1 MKKQIDTRKWVLR
14 ITLDATFAA
23 ITTVLYLFAKF
34 NLAIFPSFLDINLS
48 MIPVIICAFMLGP
61 WDAAS
66 CVLIRFVIKIMT
78 IGTSTGYVG
87 EFADLL
93 IGSLTCIPAGIIFN
107 YTNVKRKTLISFIV
121 VVASWVLAGIF
132 TNMFINIPFYK
143 SYWHIDNATL
153 ANMISKPVKLITFGA
168 VKNVSAK
175 NFMFYYIMFAVIPF
189 NLLLS
194 LIVVGVTAPVHRRLR
209 VLYESFSI
217 KKDKSLDTIFDG
229 DKEDNNIKLDEMSND
244 SNHA

>member
-1 MKKQIDTRKWVLR
+1 
-14 ITLDATFAA
+14 
-23 ITTVLYLFAKF
+23 
-34 NLAIFPSFLDINLS
+34 

-107 YTNVKRKTLISFIV
+107 YTSMKNKTIISFVCV
-121 VVASWVLAGIF
+121 VLSWVLAGVF

-143 SYWHIDNATL
+143 SYWHIDNAVL
-153 ANMISKPVKLITFGA
+153 ANNLGQA
-168 VKNVSAK
+168 SA
-175 NFMFYYIMFAVIPF
+175 
-189 NLLLS
+189 LS
-194 LIVVGVTAPVHRRLR
+194 TVLLIVVFIIIYTMNTRKGTDL
-209 VLYESFSI
+209 SSSM
-217 KKDKSLDTIFDG
+217 K
-229 DKEDNNIKLDEMSND
+229 M
-244 SNHA
+244 